1 MLRILSIFLL
11 LITGPARA
19 EVPKVLTD
27 IPAVHSL
34 VAQVMQGVGIPDI
47 LLTQGSDPHDFQLR
61 PSQARALS
69 QADFVFWIG
78 PDLTPWLER
87 AIEGIGIK
95 GKSIVLLDHSDNNTD
110 PHAWLDPQNAIRW
123 LEVIAN
129 QLASLDPENAT
140 AYLGNAAA
148 ARANISEM
156 IIKVRQ
162 TLAPSRGT
170 PIIVFHDAYSH
181 FADRFDVNIAGSI
194 RLGDAASPGA
204 AHLAQ
209 LRSLISE
216 HAIRCAFGEADH
228 DPALLQTLFQGT
240 GIPVG
245 TLDPIGTTLNYGPEL
260 YNTLIRN
267 LATEIAQCQRE

>member
-11 LITGPARA
+11 IFTAPARA
-19 EVPKVLTD
+19 DVPKVLTD

-34 VAQVMQGVGIPDI
+34 VAQVMDGVGVPDI

-69 QADFVFWIG
+69 QADFIFWIG
-78 PDLTPWLER
+78 PGLTPWLER

-95 GKSIVLLDHSDNNTD
+95 GASIVLLDHSDNNTD

-123 LEVIAN
+123 LDLIAN
-129 QLASLDPENAT
+129 ELASLDPENAT
-140 AYLGNAAA
+140 AYLGNAAL
-148 ARANISEM
+148 ARVNISEM
-156 IIKVRQ
+156 SNEVRQ
-162 TLAPSRGT
+162 TLAPTRGI
-170 PIIVFHDAYSH
+170 PIVVFHDAYGH
-181 FADRFDVNIAGSI
+181 FANRFDINIAGSI

-209 LRSLISE
+209 LRSLISQ
-216 HAIRCAFGEADH
+216 HAIGCAFGETDH
-228 DPALLQTLFQGT
+228 DPALLRNMFKGT

-245 TLDPIGTTLNYGPEL
+245 TLDPVGTTLDYDLEL

-267 LATEIAQCQRE
+267 LAAEIAQCQRE